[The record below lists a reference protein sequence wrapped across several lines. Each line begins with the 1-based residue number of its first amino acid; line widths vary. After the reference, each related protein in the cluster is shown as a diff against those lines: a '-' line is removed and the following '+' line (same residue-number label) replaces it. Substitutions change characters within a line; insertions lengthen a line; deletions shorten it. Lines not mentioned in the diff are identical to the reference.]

1 MVPTRPGYSAEMRPE
16 SLARYRFPDGDE
28 WQAIARRGRRVGS
41 MRPRRFGQLI
51 DVRPD
56 RIDEYER
63 LHAEPWPGV
72 LEQIRRSNIR
82 NYSIFRDGTD
92 LFAYFE
98 YVGDD
103 FEADMA
109 AMAADPET
117 QRWWKLTDAMQE
129 PLPDREPGTWWKTI
143 REVFHTD

>member
-1 MVPTRPGYSAEMRPE
+1 MTV
-16 SLARYRFPDGDE
+16 
-28 WQAIARRGRRVGS
+28 
-41 MRPRRFGQLI
+41 RRFGQRI
-51 DVRPD
+51 GVRAD

-63 LHAEPWPGV
+63 LHAEPWPGI

-82 NYSIFRDGTD
+82 DYTIWRDGED
-92 LFAYFE
+92 LFASFD

-103 FEADMA
+103 FEVDMA

-117 QRWWKLTDAMQE
+117 QRWWKLTDAMQD
-129 PLPDREPGTWWKTI
+129 PLPDREPGTWWKTL

>member
-1 MVPTRPGYSAEMRPE
+1 VT
-16 SLARYRFPDGDE
+16 
-28 WQAIARRGRRVGS
+28 I
-41 MRPRRFGQLI
+41 RRFGQRI
-51 DVRPD
+51 AVRRD

-63 LHAEPWPGV
+63 LHADPWPGV

-82 NYSIFRDGTD
+82 NYTIYRDGTD

-103 FEADMA
+103 FEADMS

-117 QRWWKLTDAMQE
+117 QRWWALTDAMQE
-129 PLPDREPGTWWKTI
+129 PLPDREPGTWWKTL